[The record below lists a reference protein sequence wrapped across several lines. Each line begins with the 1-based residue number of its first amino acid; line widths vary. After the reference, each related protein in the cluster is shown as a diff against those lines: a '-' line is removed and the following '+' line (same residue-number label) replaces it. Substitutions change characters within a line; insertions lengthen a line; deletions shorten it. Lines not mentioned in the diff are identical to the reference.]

1 MQLDM
6 SAPCSDWGEI
16 ATKSFFTEGNFQI
29 TEHQWGKSC
38 PNSSPSILLLG
49 FAFSW
54 LMTHSASDGFS
65 VLLMY
70 RPLIGISEGSGTMG
84 TPLSPILPIPLSLQP
99 LTPSTPLCLLISP
112 PHSETPHSSPMA
124 SLCTDWI
131 YFLGMFY
138 LWLQL
143 SLMHSLHAAP
153 LTMFYCFRVLG
164 ESMGQ
169 GKDTI

>member
-29 TEHQWGKSC
+29 TELWWGKSC
-38 PNSSPSILLLG
+38 PNSSLSIHCWALLSAG
-49 FAFSW
+49 W
-54 LMTHSASDGFS
+54 WHSASALASLFS
-65 VLLMY
+65 SCGGPSLAFLRGLAPWALLCH
-70 RPLIGISEGSGTMG
+70 
-84 TPLSPILPIPLSLQP
+84 LSF
-99 LTPSTPLCLLISP
+99 P
-112 PHSETPHSSPMA
+112 PHSPFWHSPTSLSPHLFSFWNTSFLHCGFPLHWLDLPPMN
-124 SLCTDWI
+124 L
-131 YFLGMFY
+131 FY

-153 LTMFYCFRVLG
+153 LTMFYCFHVLG

-169 GKDTI
+169 EKNTI